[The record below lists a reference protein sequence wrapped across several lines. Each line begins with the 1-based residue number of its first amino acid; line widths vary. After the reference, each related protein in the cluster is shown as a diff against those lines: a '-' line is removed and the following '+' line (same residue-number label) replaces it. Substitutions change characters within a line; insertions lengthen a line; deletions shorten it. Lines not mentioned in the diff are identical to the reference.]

1 MTALGFFLLAF
12 LFIGGLALCGI
23 AGYMTV
29 ASRRNFVSPGQG
41 FKLGAMEGLSAGVL
55 FFMIFSLLAFP
66 ILNVDLSS
74 ANWRIALV
82 IWLTLPLLSGLLGG
96 LGGQTAAQ
104 DWLVPWSKKA
114 IPIAPKYFGPGSQH
128 SFNWYLQRDSAV
140 AARSIGEICRWLHA
154 CAYMTDLDQFRM
166 IDYWQHPIEFERT
179 RQGDCEDHALWAWRK
194 LIELGYA
201 AEFMVGTS
209 YRHNRSGE
217 YHAWVVFTRKDRRYL
232 LEAAYKQAQMI
243 APLLEVQRLYNP
255 DFGVDQ
261 QLQTYS
267 YTAIRKPVGV

>member
-1 MTALGFFLLAF
+1 
-12 LFIGGLALCGI
+12 
-23 AGYMTV
+23 
-29 ASRRNFVSPGQG
+29 
-41 FKLGAMEGLSAGVL
+41 
-55 FFMIFSLLAFP
+55 
-66 ILNVDLSS
+66 
-74 ANWRIALV
+74 
-82 IWLTLPLLSGLLGG
+82 
-96 LGGQTAAQ
+96 
-104 DWLVPWSKKA
+104 
-114 IPIAPKYFGPGSQH
+114 
-128 SFNWYLQRDSAV
+128 
-140 AARSIGEICRWLHA
+140 
-154 CAYMTDLDQFRM
+154 MTDLDQFRT
-166 IDYWQHPIEFERT
+166 IDYWQHPVEFERT

-243 APLLEVQRLYNP
+243 APLVEVQRLYDP

-267 YTAIRKPVGV
+267 YTAIRKPVGL